1 MERASESF
9 WNDCG
14 VITLADIAGK
24 IEDISLEAKEALVE
38 TLAVYLTKTNRIAC
52 SFQDQGDLDIGD
64 RCVSAFPESVVVCLL
79 QALMLG
85 SLEARQRQLQMK
97 ELHPDT
103 ASTFVSK
110 CASDRALKFGSLVI
124 KTTPDEKLNPDTA
137 ITIITRVCFW
147 VLSIIPK
154 RHRLHYEISRHKEYN
169 GINVAFVIDSSR
181 SIWNPNFKTQ
191 LEFIKHLVEKFVVSK
206 NNTHVAALTFS
217 DKVVQ
222 QFHFNAVQDKDRILS
237 QLTAIRQDDGYHTL
251 THTALEA
258 TMTDLFAQ
266 ETGARDNVPH
276 IAIVLTDGKA
286 TYGAATLQAA
296 DDVKQSGIKILTVG
310 IGNQVDDEELKAV
323 ASPPASNN
331 YFKIK
336 NFDDLK
342 GIKWQQLI
350 ALQACEVIEKTT
362 TASPQTT
369 TTTATSTTIKVT
381 TTTTTPQPPPT
392 TTTTTTTTKP
402 TQTTTMRSTT
412 SACQGKQADIVFV
425 IDSSASIWP
434 EDFKT
439 QLSFISDVISHFDVE
454 GGKTQTLLNDV
465 MSVKNG
471 ARPQTAARIAV
482 LITDGRSARPD
493 LTFSAAK
500 DVHTDGIYMFAIVP
514 GDQPKCTSAFEA
526 EIMFGIYGIG
536 GESRLQVT
544 EFIKMIGDSVGVS
557 TNVKIGLV
565 ESCNKA
571 DIALQKFTK
580 DNQFA
585 PAVEDAM
592 QTSAYSLVSRVRLGF
607 GRSATKANRFAIF
620 LIAGPINDFDE
631 TKADLLRLKYSTRS
645 IVVGVG
651 SSVDRSQ
658 LKDLASYRDKHTPDL
673 SHVFPVE
680 KAENLVNIV
689 RKVLNL
695 MCNDSQ

>member
-1 MERASESF
+1 MY
-9 WNDCG
+9 
-14 VITLADIAGK
+14 TLAPIFCVILSSYGALSAG
-24 IEDISLEAKEALVE
+24 LG
-38 TLAVYLTKTNRIAC
+38 KTG
-52 SFQDQGDLDIGD
+52 Q
-64 RCVSAFPESVVVCLL
+64 
-79 QALMLG
+79 
-85 SLEARQRQLQMK
+85 
-97 ELHPDT
+97 
-103 ASTFVSK
+103 
-110 CASDRALKFGSLVI
+110 CAMPAD
-124 KTTPDEKLNPDTA
+124 
-137 ITIITRVCFW
+137 
-147 VLSIIPK
+147 
-154 RHRLHYEISRHKEYN
+154 
-169 GINVAFVIDSSR
+169 VAFVIDSSS
-181 SIWNPNFKTQ
+181 SIWETYFKIQ
-191 LEFIKHLVEKFVVSK
+191 LEFIKRLVEKFDVSK

-217 DKVVQ
+217 TKAVQ

-237 QLTAIRQDDGYHTL
+237 QLTAIRQDNGRTTQ
-251 THTALEA
+251 THTALEV

-286 TYGAATLQAA
+286 TEGAATLQAA
-296 DDVKQSGIKILTVG
+296 DD
-310 IGNQVDDEELKAV
+310 VDDEELKAV
-323 ASPPASNN
+323 ASPPASDN

-336 NFDDLK
+336 KFDDLK
-342 GIKWQQLI
+342 GIEWQELI
-350 ALQACEVIEKTT
+350 ALQACE
-362 TASPQTT
+362 
-369 TTTATSTTIKVT
+369 
-381 TTTTTPQPPPT
+381 
-392 TTTTTTTTKP
+392 
-402 TQTTTMRSTT
+402 
-412 SACQGKQADIVFV
+412 ACQGKHADIVFV
-425 IDSSASIWP
+425 IDSSASIQP

-439 QLSFISDVISHFDVE
+439 QLSFISDVISDFDVE

-482 LITDGRSARPD
+482 LITDGLSTRPD
-493 LTFSAAK
+493 LTLSAAK

-514 GDQPKCTSAFEA
+514 GDQPKCTSDFEA
-526 EIMFGIYGIG
+526 EIMFGIYDIG

-565 ESCNKA
+565 ESCNIA
-571 DIALQKFTK
+571 DIALQRFTK

-592 QTSAYSLVSRVRLGF
+592 QTSAYSLVNRVRLGF
-607 GRSATKANRFAIF
+607 GRSATKAKRFAIL

-631 TKADLLRLKYSTRS
+631 TKADVLRLKYSTRS

-658 LKDLASYRDKHTPDL
+658 LKDLASYKDKHTPDL

-680 KAENLVNIV
+680 KADKLVNIV
-689 RKVLNL
+689 MKVLNL

>member
-1 MERASESF
+1 MY
-9 WNDCG
+9 
-14 VITLADIAGK
+14 TLAPIFCVILSSYGALSAG
-24 IEDISLEAKEALVE
+24 LG
-38 TLAVYLTKTNRIAC
+38 KTG
-52 SFQDQGDLDIGD
+52 Q
-64 RCVSAFPESVVVCLL
+64 
-79 QALMLG
+79 
-85 SLEARQRQLQMK
+85 
-97 ELHPDT
+97 
-103 ASTFVSK
+103 
-110 CASDRALKFGSLVI
+110 CAMPAD
-124 KTTPDEKLNPDTA
+124 
-137 ITIITRVCFW
+137 
-147 VLSIIPK
+147 
-154 RHRLHYEISRHKEYN
+154 
-169 GINVAFVIDSSR
+169 VAFVIDSSS
-181 SIWNPNFKTQ
+181 SIWETYFKIQ
-191 LEFIKHLVEKFVVSK
+191 LEFIKRLVEKFDVSK

-217 DKVVQ
+217 TKAVQ

-237 QLTAIRQDDGYHTL
+237 QLTAIRQDNGRTTQ
-251 THTALEA
+251 THTALEV

-286 TYGAATLQAA
+286 TEGAATLQAA
-296 DDVKQSGIKILTVG
+296 DDVKQSGIKIMTVG
-310 IGNQVDDEELKAV
+310 IGDKVDDEELKAV
-323 ASPPASNN
+323 ASPPASDN

-336 NFDDLK
+336 KFDDLK
-342 GIKWQQLI
+342 GIEWQELI

-362 TASPQTT
+362 TAAPQTT

-381 TTTTTPQPPPT
+381 TTTTTPPPPT
-392 TTTTTTTTKP
+392 TTTTTKP
-402 TQTTTMRSTT
+402 TPTTTMRSTT
-412 SACQGKQADIVFV
+412 SACQGKHADIVFV
-425 IDSSASIWP
+425 IDSSASIQP

-439 QLSFISDVISHFDVE
+439 QLSFISDVISDFDVE
-454 GGKTQTLLNDV
+454 GGNTQVGLISFSSEAKVEFYLNEYRSRGKLTAAVTNVKLRGGNTNTHLALKTLLNDV

-482 LITDGRSARPD
+482 LITDGLSTRPD
-493 LTFSAAK
+493 LTLSAAK
-500 DVHTDGIYMFAIVP
+500 DVHTDGIYMFAIGVGNNTDRAELDNIASKPVNEYAFEVNAYDVLPRIKQLLAYKACKVP
-514 GDQPKCTSAFEA
+514 GDQAKCTSVFEA

-536 GESRLQVT
+536 GESRLQVI

-565 ESCNKA
+565 ESCNLA

-592 QTSAYSLVSRVRLGF
+592 QTSAYSLVNRVRLGF
-607 GRSATKANRFAIF
+607 GRSATKAKRFAIL

-631 TKADLLRLKYSTRS
+631 TRADVLRLKYSTRS

-680 KAENLVNIV
+680 KADKLVNIV
-689 RKVLNL
+689 MKVLNL

>member
-1 MERASESF
+1 MY
-9 WNDCG
+9 
-14 VITLADIAGK
+14 TLATIFCVILPSYGALGAG
-24 IEDISLEAKEALVE
+24 LGE
-38 TLAVYLTKTNRIAC
+38 TG
-52 SFQDQGDLDIGD
+52 Q
-64 RCVSAFPESVVVCLL
+64 
-79 QALMLG
+79 
-85 SLEARQRQLQMK
+85 
-97 ELHPDT
+97 
-103 ASTFVSK
+103 
-110 CASDRALKFGSLVI
+110 CA
-124 KTTPDEKLNPDTA
+124 TPAD
-137 ITIITRVCFW
+137 
-147 VLSIIPK
+147 
-154 RHRLHYEISRHKEYN
+154 
-169 GINVAFVIDSSR
+169 VAFVIDSSR

-392 TTTTTTTTKP
+392 TTTTTTTKP

-412 SACQGKQADIVFV
+412 SEKMPKDEETNATCQGKQADIVFV

-454 GGKTQTLLNDV
+454 GGKTQVGLISFSKEANVEFYLNEYRSRGQLTAAVANVKFQGGNTNTHLALKTLLNDV

-500 DVHTDGIYMFAIVP
+500 DVHTDGIYMFAIGVGNKTDRAELKKMASKPVNEYTFEVNAYGALSRIKQLLAYKACKVP

>member
-1 MERASESF
+1 MHHGKLYHQEEIPYGRDVPDSNSLPGPDTE
-9 WNDCG
+9 DDICDG
-14 VITLADIAGK
+14 HLTLSDK
-24 IEDISLEAKEALVE
+24 VRLE
-38 TLAVYLTKTNRIAC
+38 NINC
-52 SFQDQGDLDIGD
+52 SIF
-64 RCVSAFPESVVVCLL
+64 SAFTLFSVVSCTEHFVT
-79 QALMLG
+79 
-85 SLEARQRQLQMK
+85 LENVYTCNNILC
-97 ELHPDT
+97 D
-103 ASTFVSK
+103 
-110 CASDRALKFGSLVI
+110 
-124 KTTPDEKLNPDTA
+124 
-137 ITIITRVCFW
+137 
-147 VLSIIPK
+147 
-154 RHRLHYEISRHKEYN
+154 
-169 GINVAFVIDSSR
+169 VAFVIDSSR

-392 TTTTTTTTKP
+392 TTTTTTTKP

-454 GGKTQTLLNDV
+454 GGKTQYRSRGQLTAAVANVKFQGGNTNTHLALKTLLNDV

-500 DVHTDGIYMFAIVP
+500 DVHTDGIYMFAIGVGNKTDRAELKKMASKPVNEYTFEVNAYVP